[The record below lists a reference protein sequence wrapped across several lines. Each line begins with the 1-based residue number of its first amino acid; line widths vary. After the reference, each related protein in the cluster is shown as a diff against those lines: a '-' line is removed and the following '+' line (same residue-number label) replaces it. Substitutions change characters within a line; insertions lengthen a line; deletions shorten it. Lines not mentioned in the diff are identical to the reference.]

1 MNKTVLC
8 KKTSRSLNVTETR
21 SGGSGRRL
29 RAKLS
34 GVTALSLFTILTFS
48 SFAPGTPLQ
57 ATEQISLVPDT
68 VHSIQVSKSKISKKN
83 KVRLYPDAK
92 QQVLFF
98 SADGEERKVYQLYLF
113 DMDGK
118 LVHQASIR
126 NHETTV
132 LTDITLGNY
141 LFEVFSNDDRIE
153 NGQLSVR

>member
-8 KKTSRSLNVTETR
+8 KKTSRFPKALY
-21 SGGSGRRL
+21 GL
-29 RAKLS
+29 
-34 GVTALSLFTILTFS
+34 TALSLSMALNLS
-48 SFAPGTPLQ
+48 LFASETPVQ
-57 ATEQISLVPDT
+57 TAARAGLVPDT
-68 VHSIQVSKSKISKKN
+68 VHSILVNKSKTSKKN
-83 KVRLYPDAK
+83 KVRLYPDAN

-132 LTDITLGNY
+132 LTNITEGNY
-141 LFEVFSNDDRIE
+141 LFQVFSNDDRIE
-153 NGQLSVR
+153 TGQLNVR